1 MRFATEIRGMPDAH
15 PSLVIQTKD
24 SARDITASKPIYSR
38 RGPSGRKAGGSE
50 THPYRAAPRTTLG
63 GTPRRR
69 TDRPSCR
76 YQDHHRSPSTL
87 LGQRFSSKFER
98 RGFSGLPTRSRRAP
112 GAGQEKIPSFP
123 SGDQQSAPEG
133 RHPKDS
139 SPRQKGPIEKQ
150 IDVMV
155 SGPASGGD
163 NTSACKAYARI
174 AVEKRSRHDYDP
186 EITSMSGD
194 EEYPDHDDALV
205 ISARIT
211 NARVKRIIVD
221 TRTRLASTR
230 GSDEHRPWTA
240 RILRATINQPEVA
253 TTEVGNS

>member
-1 MRFATEIRGMPDAH
+1 MIVSSSTWVVTASLLGLSQGNEEPLAQFVMRFATEIRGMPDAH

-50 THPYRAAPRTTLG
+50 THPYRATPRTTLG

-69 TDRPSCR
+69 TDRPSC
-76 YQDHHRSPSTL
+76 
-87 LGQRFSSKFER
+87 
-98 RGFSGLPTRSRRAP
+98 
-112 GAGQEKIPSFP
+112 
-123 SGDQQSAPEG
+123 

-163 NTSACKAYARI
+163 NTLACKAYARI
-174 AVEKRSRHDYDP
+174 AVEKRSRHDCDP
-186 EITSMSGD
+186 EITFMSGD

-205 ISARIT
+205 ISTRIT

-221 TRTRLASTR
+221 TRSST
-230 GSDEHRPWTA
+230 D
-240 RILRATINQPEVA
+240 ILYLNAFKKLGLTDKDLVPMTFALTGFTGDLISHLGTTTLPVTIGEEPR
-253 TTEVGNS
+253 